1 MSMRGVIRIFLI
13 SSVLF
18 IIGNYVGF
26 GVAPLDAV
34 PGMLILLAIVMA
46 GYYLSKALP
55 LRLPSIAYVS
65 AIAIIASIP
74 GVPGSQYVLQ
84 YVGKIQFLALT
95 TPVLAYAGISIG
107 KDLEGFRKQGLK
119 IIIVALLTF
128 TGTFIGSAIV
138 AQIVLS
144 LTGVI

>member
-1 MSMRGVIRIFLI
+1 MTMSGVIRIFLI
-13 SSVLF
+13 SAVLF
-18 IIGNYVGF
+18 IIGNYIGF

-34 PGMLILLAIVMA
+34 PGMIILLVIVLA
-46 GYYLSKALP
+46 GYYMAKVIP
-55 LRLPSIAYVS
+55 LRLPAIAYVS
-65 AIAIIASIP
+65 ALAIIASIP

-84 YVGKIQFLALT
+84 YVGRIQFLALT
-95 TPVLAYAGISIG
+95 TPVLAYAGISVG
-107 KDLEGFRKQGLK
+107 KDLEGFKKQGLK
-119 IIIVALLTF
+119 IIVVALLTF